1 MPLGFLGLD
10 GVRAVIPRF
19 GGVRGEDFLECCAGV
34 LWMLCG
40 VDGDRW
46 LLVRGDD
53 LLERGEGDLRM
64 LCGIK
69 AERWLLVRGDD
80 LLERCDGV
88 LWMLAWEGVTEPC

>member
-1 MPLGFLGLD
+1 
-10 GVRAVIPRF
+10 
-19 GGVRGEDFLECCAGV
+19 
-34 LWMLCG
+34 MLCG

-53 LLERGEGDLRM
+53 LLERGQGDLRM